1 MEALRQRPNSDVPEF
16 VKLLGYLYE
25 DVKEK
30 LVTCD
35 EKDVA
40 RLRGE
45 ASGIRRLIDMLTR
58 ASVRPI
64 APQK

>member
-1 MEALRQRPNSDVPEF
+1 METLRNRPNSDVPEF
-16 VKLLGYLYE
+16 VKLIDYLY
-25 DVKEK
+25 DDTKEK

-45 ASGIRRLIDMLTR
+45 ASGMKRLKDMLTR
-58 ASVRPI
+58 ASLKTTTT
-64 APQK
+64 QK

>member
-1 MEALRQRPNSDVPEF
+1 MEALRARPNSDVPEF
-16 VKLLGYLYE
+16 VNLLTYMYE

-35 EKDVA
+35 DKDVA

-45 ASGIRRLIDMLTR
+45 ASGMKRLKDMLTR
-58 ASVRPI
+58 QSVRP